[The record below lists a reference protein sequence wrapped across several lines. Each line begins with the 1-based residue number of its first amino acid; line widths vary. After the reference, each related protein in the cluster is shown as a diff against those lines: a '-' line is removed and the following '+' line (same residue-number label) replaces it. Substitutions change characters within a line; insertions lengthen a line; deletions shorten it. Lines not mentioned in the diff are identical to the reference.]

1 MPIIIPSSC
10 KVHEFAH
17 STMWVNIG
25 IMYAKYK
32 KDLVIDLEVAK
43 QMVSDR
49 HKISN
54 GVTRPFLID
63 VTGLLCVDSEGR
75 DYLAGSAG
83 CAFVSAGA
91 IYTKNRL
98 LAFVGNAFILLDK
111 PLIPAKVFGDKE
123 KALKWL
129 EPYKNQN
136 YYSMS

>member
-10 KVHEFAH
+10 KVHEFPH
-17 STMWVNIG
+17 STMWVING

-49 HKISN
+49 HEISN

-75 DYLAGSAG
+75 DYLAGPAG

-98 LAFVGNAFILLDK
+98 LSFVGNAFILLDK
-111 PLIPAKVFGDKE
+111 PLVPAKVFSSE
-123 KALKWL
+123 ASAVRWL
-129 EPYKNQN
+129 EPFRFPN
-136 YYSMS
+136 